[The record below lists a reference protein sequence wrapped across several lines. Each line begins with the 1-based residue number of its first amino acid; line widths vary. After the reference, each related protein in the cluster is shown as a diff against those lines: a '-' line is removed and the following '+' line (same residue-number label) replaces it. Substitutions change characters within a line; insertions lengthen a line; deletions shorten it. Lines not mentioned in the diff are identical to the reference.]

1 MCLDRCT
8 DTVSFAEA
16 LKHVLRQDPDV
27 ILVGEVRDLETA
39 AAVEIMLANA
49 AVRNLIRE
57 GKIHQLPNTIRT
69 HARLGMQSL
78 DQALVSLYSKGVI
91 SEEKVLAFCNNR
103 DEVERLIASEEG
115 KLTPLQRHF

>member
-1 MCLDRCT
+1 MCRDRCT

-78 DQALVSLYSKGVI
+78 D
-91 SEEKVLAFCNNR
+91 
-103 DEVERLIASEEG
+103 
-115 KLTPLQRHF
+115 